1 MLTAKI
7 NQDKF
12 PEYKKFYNDHG
23 YLVIENVF
31 SNEDCLEFKTNS
43 EKFSKEPDYPVSL
56 NVHRESDF
64 FFNIISNKQIV
75 SLIKFLQDDDIDAV
89 NDQYLFKKINT
100 KYGRQSWTLHQD
112 NSYPKAKKD
121 SYIICH
127 IAVDRSEKENGGL
140 IYLDGSHKEDII
152 DFKNNKSWKEESDIN
167 GITRPGQ
174 TITNIDAML
183 EKYPSIDMTFPKGSI
198 SIMHGNLIHG
208 SHANLSSSNDRNQY
222 SIAYMNRNVDFF
234 QGKTSPRIRKKL
246 Y

>member
-1 MLTAKI
+1 MLTPEI

-12 PEYKKFYNDHG
+12 SEYKNFYNDHG

-31 SNEDCLEFKTNS
+31 SNEDCFEFKANS

-64 FFNIISNKQIV
+64 FFNIISNNQIV
-75 SLIKFLQDDDIDAV
+75 SLIKFLQDADIDAV
-89 NDQYLFKKINT
+89 NDQYLFKKANT

-127 IAVDRSEKENGGL
+127 VAIDRSEKENGGL

-152 DFKNNKSWKEESDIN
+152 DFKNNKSWKEESDLN

-174 TITNIDAML
+174 TITNKDTML
-183 EKYPSIDMTFPKGSI
+183 EKYTSIDMIFPKGSI

-208 SHANLSSSNDRNQY
+208 SHANLSLSNDRNQY
-222 SIAYMNRNVDFF
+222 SMAYMNRGVDFF
-234 QGKTSPRIRKKL
+234 PGKMSPRIRKKL

>member
-56 NVHRESDF
+56 NVHRESEF
-64 FFNIISNKQIV
+64 FFNVIANKQIV

-127 IAVDRSEKENGGL
+127 VAVDRSEKENGGL

-183 EKYPSIDMTFPKGSI
+183 KKYPSIDMAFPKGSI

-222 SIAYMNRNVDFF
+222 SMAYMNRNVDFF
-234 QGKTSPRIRKKL
+234 TGKTSPRIRKKL

>member
-1 MLTAKI
+1 MLAPEI

-31 SNEDCLEFKTNS
+31 SNEDCFEFKANS
-43 EKFSKEPDYPVSL
+43 ENFSKEPDYPVSL

-64 FFNIISNKQIV
+64 FFNIISNNQIV
-75 SLIKFLQDDDIDAV
+75 SLIKFLQDADIDAV
-89 NDQYLFKKINT
+89 NDQYLFKKANT

-127 IAVDRSEKENGGL
+127 VAIDRSEKENGGL

-152 DFKNNKSWKEESDIN
+152 DFKNNKSWKEESDLN

-174 TITNIDAML
+174 TITNKDAML
-183 EKYPSIDMTFPKGSI
+183 EKYTSIDMIFPKGSI

-208 SHANLSSSNDRNQY
+208 SHANLSPSNDRNQY
-222 SIAYMNRNVDFF
+222 SMAYMNRNVDFF
-234 QGKTSPRIRKKL
+234 PGKMSPRIRKKL